1 MATSRSRGASGSR
14 GGRGGRTGT
23 VGSDYYGDESP
34 DVILPTPPP
43 GSARGGGARRGSGGS
58 GGGSGRGKA
67 SGAGSGKSGSGGGRS
82 SGSAGGKGGARS
94 AKSGSTRAAANG
106 RGKQAGR
113 AGTTGRR
120 GAAGKAA
127 GKKARNPATS
137 NLLIVLTAWLFRALG
152 MAWLLV
158 AGVVGGLV
166 RRFGRNARELHPDHK
181 RDGLGLVFLGLA
193 IVFAAAV
200 WARMHNTAF
209 EGIYTL
215 TSSVVGEGAFTVP
228 IMFALVGWRFM
239 RHPDRNAALPPAEIG
254 WTALMTGA
262 LGLLHI
268 AKGVPTLSPRGG
280 GWPAVRTAGGL
291 VGMVAS
297 WPLDKGLTA
306 WVATPLLGLVA
317 AYGVLVITGT
327 PVRDVPERLRELR
340 ALFGY
345 PVDEWNDQA
354 FERRDEDD
362 TSIEGGKRRGEI
374 SRGTIRLKG
383 ALEQG
388 EQRKPYDPQVLVT
401 NAKGGAGAA
410 APRMPE
416 ARIGEG
422 LLDDLGFTTE
432 PGAVPP
438 VEEQPA
444 AFQPVQQEPVK
455 PVPQTVRPAPV
466 LPGEQ
471 LTLSGAAAGSYSLPP
486 AGMLREGSPHK
497 ARTKANDKVV
507 ADLQDVFEQFK
518 VDATVAGFTRGPT
531 VTRYEIELGDGVKV
545 ERVTGLSKN
554 ISYAVKSAEVRILP
568 VIPGKSAIGVEIPNV
583 DKEIVSLGDMLRSDA
598 ALADHH
604 AMVVG
609 LGKDVEGKT
618 VLANLAKMPHVL
630 VAGATGSGKA
640 LALDTPI
647 PTPRGW
653 TTMGGV
659 QVGDEVFDEHGAP
672 CTITAATPVMYG
684 RPCYEVEFSDGTV
697 IVADAEHLWRTS
709 TVAGRQQRG
718 RPPTGMPYWPAADV
732 ARLAERAAQVLR
744 EPDRPV
750 ASGEVLA
757 DVGTKFRNVLY
768 VAIKDVPKK
777 GRHVRQSYRRAGRE
791 VTFWVHA
798 YSRHDVYRAL
808 MDQVT
813 APAGSGQ
820 IRVVDADPVTT
831 ERIAAS
837 LRHNGRLNH
846 SVALCG
852 PLDYPESDLPV
863 APYTFGCWLGDGRT
877 GGAGITSADEEI
889 PDQIRADGYLVTH
902 HASTRLQYTIWNRPE
917 RDRRIADALRL
928 AEQGMSVEKAAAHV
942 GVGLSATFRAAGG
955 RFPQGRRGTFTPSSP
970 PRARYQTLRE
980 TFRQVGTK
988 HIPYAYLCASI
999 EQRRALLA
1007 GLLDTDGYCA
1017 PGGVVEFA
1025 VTNERLA
1032 RDTLELVIG
1041 LGYKATLRTKPCRGR
1056 SRETSTV
1063 YTVAFTPHEPVFRLN
1078 RKRARQHEVRP
1089 TSAARWRYIVD
1100 VRPVESV
1107 PVRCIA
1113 VSSPSHLYLASR
1125 ACIPTHNSVCLNG
1138 LITSVLMRATPDEV
1152 KMILIDPKRVELS
1165 IYEGIPH
1172 LMTPIITSPKK
1183 AAEALEWVVGEME
1196 TRYDDLAAFGFRHVD
1211 DFNKAVRAGKIKLPP
1226 GSERELRPYPYLVTV
1241 IDELADLMMV
1251 APRDVEDSVVRIT
1264 QLARAAGI
1272 HLVIATQRPS
1282 VDVVTG
1288 LIKANVPSRLAFA
1301 TSSLADSRVILDQP
1315 GAEKLVGQGDALFL
1329 PMGASKPLR
1338 LQNAYVS
1345 EKEIR
1350 DVVEY
1355 CKQQQQVEYRQ
1366 DVASAPE
1373 KAKEIDGDIG
1383 DDLELLIAA
1392 AELIITSQFGS
1403 TSMLQRKL
1411 RVGFAK
1417 AGRLMD
1423 LLESRGIVGPSEG
1436 SKARDV
1442 LKRPDD
1448 LDEVLTSLRGG

>member
-1 MATSRSRGASGSR
+1 MPGAGERGAG
-14 GGRGGRTGT
+14 
-23 VGSDYYGDESP
+23 P
-34 DVILPTPPP
+34 AAPAAP
-43 GSARGGGARRGSGGS
+43 AA
-58 GGGSGRGKA
+58 SGRGKA
-67 SGAGSGKSGSGGGRS
+67 SGAGAGKSGSGGGRS
-82 SGSAGGKGGARS
+82 PGPAGGKGGTRS
-94 AKSGSTRAAANG
+94 AKSGSTRAAASG

-120 GAAGKAA
+120 GATRKAA
-127 GKKARNPATS
+127 GKKAARNPATS

-158 AGVVGGLV
+158 AGMVGGLV

-345 PVDEWNDQA
+345 PVDDWNDQA
-354 FERRDEDD
+354 FDEDED
-362 TSIEGGKRRGEI
+362 EDGTSIEGGKRRGEI
-374 SRGTIRLKG
+374 SRGAIRLKG
-383 ALEQG
+383 ALEPG

-401 NAKGGAGAA
+401 NAKGGAGTA

-455 PVPQTVRPAPV
+455 PAPQTVRPAPV

-630 VAGATGSGKA
+630 VAGATGSGK
-640 LALDTPI
+640 
-647 PTPRGW
+647 
-653 TTMGGV
+653 
-659 QVGDEVFDEHGAP
+659 
-672 CTITAATPVMYG
+672 
-684 RPCYEVEFSDGTV
+684 
-697 IVADAEHLWRTS
+697 
-709 TVAGRQQRG
+709 
-718 RPPTGMPYWPAADV
+718 
-732 ARLAERAAQVLR
+732 
-744 EPDRPV
+744 
-750 ASGEVLA
+750 
-757 DVGTKFRNVLY
+757 
-768 VAIKDVPKK
+768 
-777 GRHVRQSYRRAGRE
+777 
-791 VTFWVHA
+791 
-798 YSRHDVYRAL
+798 
-808 MDQVT
+808 
-813 APAGSGQ
+813 
-820 IRVVDADPVTT
+820 
-831 ERIAAS
+831 
-837 LRHNGRLNH
+837 
-846 SVALCG
+846 
-852 PLDYPESDLPV
+852 
-863 APYTFGCWLGDGRT
+863 
-877 GGAGITSADEEI
+877 
-889 PDQIRADGYLVTH
+889 
-902 HASTRLQYTIWNRPE
+902 
-917 RDRRIADALRL
+917 
-928 AEQGMSVEKAAAHV
+928 
-942 GVGLSATFRAAGG
+942 
-955 RFPQGRRGTFTPSSP
+955 
-970 PRARYQTLRE
+970 
-980 TFRQVGTK
+980 
-988 HIPYAYLCASI
+988 
-999 EQRRALLA
+999 
-1007 GLLDTDGYCA
+1007 
-1017 PGGVVEFA
+1017 
-1025 VTNERLA
+1025 
-1032 RDTLELVIG
+1032 
-1041 LGYKATLRTKPCRGR
+1041 
-1056 SRETSTV
+1056 
-1063 YTVAFTPHEPVFRLN
+1063 
-1078 RKRARQHEVRP
+1078 
-1089 TSAARWRYIVD
+1089 
-1100 VRPVESV
+1100 
-1107 PVRCIA
+1107 
-1113 VSSPSHLYLASR
+1113 
-1125 ACIPTHNSVCLNG
+1125 SVCLNG

-1366 DVASAPE
+1366 DVAAAPE

-1448 LDEVLTSLRGG
+1448 VDEVLTSLRGG